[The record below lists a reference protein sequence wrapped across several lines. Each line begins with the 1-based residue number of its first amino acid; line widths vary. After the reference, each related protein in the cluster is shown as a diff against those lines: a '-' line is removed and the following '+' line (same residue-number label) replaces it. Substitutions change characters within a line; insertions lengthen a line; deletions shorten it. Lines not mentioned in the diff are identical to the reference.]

1 MPTSDGRWREK
12 NAKKLFSKYLN
23 QTISELY
30 TDDNKSKYSSNPIDI
45 FKSAK
50 KEEKSYEKLYT
61 KETTSKAPT
70 TEFLCKISNRK
81 KIFNEQFNLCEAK
94 ISLEEIIKS
103 INSQR
108 NYKSP
113 GNDGLTAEFYKH
125 FSNGLVS
132 VLLNVYNYWGK
143 LFTMA
148 WVFLLEQ
155 ESYLSQ
161 IKRW

>member
-1 MPTSDGRWREK
+1 MESGGKK

-23 QTISELY
+23 QTLSELY
-30 TDDNKSKYSSNPIDI
+30 TYDNKSKYSSNPIDI

-50 KEEKSYEKLYT
+50 KEKKILWKT
-61 KETTSKAPT
+61 LHQGDNFFKAAT

-108 NYKSP
+108 NDKSP

-132 VLLNVYNYWGK
+132 VLLNVYDYWGK
-143 LFTMA
+143 LLTMP
-148 WVFLLEQ
+148 WGFLLEQ